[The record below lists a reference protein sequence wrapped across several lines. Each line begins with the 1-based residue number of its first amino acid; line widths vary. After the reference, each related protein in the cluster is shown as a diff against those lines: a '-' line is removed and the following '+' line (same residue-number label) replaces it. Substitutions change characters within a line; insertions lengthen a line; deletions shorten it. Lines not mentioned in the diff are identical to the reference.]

1 MAKTNVAPTDFT
13 VRSFIYRTLAQD
25 GARFKA
31 LGDTAI
37 ASDFGCSE
45 DEEVAQAKRMGIAD
59 LSPLPRV
66 GFKGREAIAWVR
78 SQGVEVA
85 DGNNQAATQKDGSL
99 VARLADTEVVVLSDA
114 AAGSDIAARLEQ
126 AWEQAKPPRCF
137 LVPRRHSSAWFRVT
151 GEHSSEMFA
160 KICGVDMRL
169 EKFPNGS
176 IAQTSMARMNAIG
189 IRDDIGATPEF
200 HLVFDSASADY
211 LWSCLKDAIA
221 EFEGAPVGHAA
232 LLGI

>member
-1 MAKTNVAPTDFT
+1 MAKTNVAPTDYN
-13 VRSFIYRTLAQD
+13 VRSFLYRTLAQD
-25 GARFKA
+25 GARFKE
-31 LGDTAI
+31 LGDAAV

-45 DEEVAQAKRMGIAD
+45 DEEVARAKRMAIAD

-78 SQGVEVA
+78 SQGVEVT
-85 DGNNQAATQKDGSL
+85 DRNNQAGAQPDGSL
-99 VARLADTEVVVLSDA
+99 VARLADTEVVILSDT
-114 AAGSDIAARLEQ
+114 AAGSDLSARLEQ
-126 AWEQAKPPRCF
+126 AWEPAKPPRCF
-137 LVPRRHSSAWFRVT
+137 LVPRRHSSAWFRIT
-151 GEHSSEMFA
+151 GEHSGEMFA

-169 EKFPNGS
+169 DKFPNGS

-189 IRDDIGATPEF
+189 IRDDIGTTPAF

-211 LWSCLKDAIA
+211 LWGCLKDAIA

-232 LLGI
+232 LLAL